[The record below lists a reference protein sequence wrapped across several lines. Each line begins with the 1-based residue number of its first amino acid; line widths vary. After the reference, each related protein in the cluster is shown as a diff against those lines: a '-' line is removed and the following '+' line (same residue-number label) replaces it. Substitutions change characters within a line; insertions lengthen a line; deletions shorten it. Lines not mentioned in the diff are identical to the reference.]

1 MEETSIRESIG
12 LNDIIVVNNLF
23 CNQDD
28 MTIYEKL
35 LGEIKDTKIDEH
47 TLWKLWHG
55 DTRLI
60 ADDKLGWKG
69 SCPLLRW

>member
-1 MEETSIRESIG
+1 MEVTSIHKKYRS
-12 LNDIIVVNNLF
+12 NDIIVVNNLF

-47 TLWKLWHG
+47 TLKLWHG
-55 DTRLI
+55 DTHLI
-60 ADDKLGWKG
+60 ADDKLGWKRRL
-69 SCPLLRW
+69 PYF